1 MNPHIPH
8 HKIVMVPHTLII
20 SESEVSIMVLCLLCS
35 SDVQYGFLCILHIA
49 IIADKIMT
57 IMIIITIINM

>member
-1 MNPHIPH
+1 MHIVEYTNNLLLLS
-8 HKIVMVPHTLII
+8 KYNYSCDTVPYRLL
-20 SESEVSIMVLCLLCS
+20 VLG

-49 IIADKIMT
+49 IIIGK